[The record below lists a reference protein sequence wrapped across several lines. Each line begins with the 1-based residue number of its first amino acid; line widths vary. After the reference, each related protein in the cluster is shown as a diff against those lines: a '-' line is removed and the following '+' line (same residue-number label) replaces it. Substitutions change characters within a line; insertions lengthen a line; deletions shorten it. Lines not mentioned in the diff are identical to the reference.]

1 MRFGCELHFYL
12 HSDTSFPYFLE
23 KRLCILGHLFPA
35 RPQLFAVI
43 EKASSP
49 MSNNDTHYE
58 LRCRECGRSWGNQP
72 RSICH
77 ECFSP
82 LEITYDYDT
91 IRAAIAQGTFSRER
105 IAQRPPNM
113 WRYAE
118 LLPLPAGFE
127 PRLPV
132 GFTPLLQAP
141 HLAERLADTRDASR
155 SEAKT
160 AAQNLYLKNDAVCL
174 PTLSFK
180 DRVVAVAL
188 AQAQA
193 FGFDTVACS
202 STGNLANA
210 VAAHAAR
217 LGLKAW
223 IFIPSDLEPA
233 KILGT
238 QVFGANVVRIA
249 GNYDQVN
256 RLCSQIAEERR
267 WGFVNVN
274 LRPYYAEGSKTVGFE
289 IAEQLGWRLPDNVV
303 VPMAGGSLITKIKK
317 AFDELIKLELV
328 EEKPVKF
335 FGAQATGCSPI
346 STAVKTGSAEIDP
359 QKPAT
364 IARSLAIGNPADGH
378 YAIKTIKQS
387 GGWSEDVSD
396 PEVIDSIRL
405 LAETEGIFTETA
417 GGVTVG
423 TAGKLYRQDRI
434 LPEETTVLCITGNG
448 LKTTDVLAGVYEI
461 EQPIAPKLA
470 EFEKYLQ
477 ETLDTVEIAKE
488 AATVGV

>member
-1 MRFGCELHFYL
+1 M
-12 HSDTSFPYFLE
+12 
-23 KRLCILGHLFPA
+23 A
-35 RPQLFAVI
+35 
-43 EKASSP
+43 
-49 MSNNDTHYE
+49 HYQ
-58 LRCRECGRSWGNQP
+58 LRCRECGRTWDNQP
-72 RSICH
+72 LSICD

-82 LEITYDYDT
+82 LEVTYDYDAL
-91 IRAAIAQGTFSRER
+91 RAAILRGSNGHEAFSREAISR
-105 IAQRPPNM
+105 RSPNM
-113 WRYAE
+113 WRYSE
-118 LLPLPAGFE
+118 LLPLPQGFE

-132 GFTPLLQAP
+132 GFTPLFQAP
-141 HLAERLADTRDASR
+141 HLAQRLSGT
-155 SEAKT
+155 SEA
-160 AAQNLYLKNDAVCL
+160 ARNLYIKNDAVCL

-188 AQAQA
+188 AQARA
-193 FGFDTVACS
+193 FGFDTVSCS

-210 VAAHAAR
+210 VAAQAAR
-217 LGLKAW
+217 EGLKAW
-223 IFIPSDLEPA
+223 IFIPADLEPA

-238 QVFGANVVRIA
+238 NVFGAKVVRIA

-256 RLCSQIAEERR
+256 RLCSQIADEHS

-303 VPMAGGSLITKIKK
+303 CPMAGGSLIVKIKK
-317 AFDELIKLELV
+317 AFDELIKLGLV
-328 EEKPVKF
+328 ESKEVKF

-346 STAVKTGSAEIDP
+346 STAVKTGSAEIEP

-378 YAIKTIKQS
+378 YAIKAIKGS

-396 PEVIDSIRL
+396 PEVIDAIRL
-405 LAETEGIFTETA
+405 LAETEGVFTETA

-448 LKTTDVLAGVYEI
+448 LKTTDVLAGVYEA
-461 EQPIAPKLA
+461 ERPIAPKLA
-470 EFEKYLQ
+470 EFESYLQ
-477 ETLDTVEIAKE
+477 QTLDVAEVPEIL
-488 AATVGV
+488 AAAEQAASVGA

>member
-1 MRFGCELHFYL
+1 M
-12 HSDTSFPYFLE
+12 STSQ
-23 KRLCILGHLFPA
+23 A
-35 RPQLFAVI
+35 
-43 EKASSP
+43 
-49 MSNNDTHYE
+49 HYE
-58 LRCRECGRSWGNQP
+58 LRCRECGHRWGNQP
-72 RSICH
+72 RSICE

-82 LEITYDYDT
+82 LEVAYDYDWIRYVLGQGTLDPLRT
-91 IRAAIAQGTFSRER
+91 IREQIS
-105 IAQRPPNM
+105 QRPANM

-118 LLPLPAGFE
+118 LLPLPADFE

-132 GFTPLLQAP
+132 GFTPLFRAP
-141 HLAERLADTRDASR
+141 RLAQRLTR
-155 SEAKT
+155 T
-160 AAQNLYLKNDAVCL
+160 ADRTATQNLYIKNDAVCL

-180 DRVVAVAL
+180 DRVVSVAL
-188 AQAQA
+188 AQVRE

-223 IFIPSDLEPA
+223 IFIPADLEPA

-238 QVFGANVVRIA
+238 QIFGANVVRIA

-256 RLCSQIAEERR
+256 RLCSQIAEERQ

-274 LRPYYAEGSKTVGFE
+274 LRPYYSEGSKTVGFE

-303 VPMAGGSLITKIKK
+303 CPMAGGSLIIKIKK
-317 AFDELIKLELV
+317 AFDELINIGLV

-346 STAVKTGSAEIDP
+346 STAVKTGSTEIEP
-359 QKPAT
+359 QKPST

-405 LAETEGIFTETA
+405 LAGTEGIFTETA

-423 TAGKLYRQDRI
+423 CAGKLYRQDRI

-448 LKTTDVLAGVYEI
+448 LKTTDVLAGVYEA
-461 EQPIAPKLA
+461 ERPIAPKLA
-470 EFEKYLQ
+470 EFECYLH
-477 ETLDTVEIAKE
+477 ETLDNVEVE
-488 AATVGV
+488 RPAAVAVSA

>member
-1 MRFGCELHFYL
+1 MPNYDAAF
-12 HSDTSFPYFLE
+12 
-23 KRLCILGHLFPA
+23 
-35 RPQLFAVI
+35 
-43 EKASSP
+43 
-49 MSNNDTHYE
+49 E

-72 RSICH
+72 RSMCH

-82 LEITYDYDT
+82 LEITYDY
-91 IRAAIAQGTFSRER
+91 AALQASIAHGAFSRAH
-105 IAQRPPNM
+105 IAQRPPNI
-113 WRYAE
+113 WRYSE
-118 LLPLPAGFE
+118 LLPLPQGFQ

-132 GFTPLLQAP
+132 GFTPLFQAP
-141 HLAERLADTRDASR
+141 HLAQRLFGKKDDSTF
-155 SEAKT
+155 
-160 AAQNLYLKNDAVCL
+160 AQNLYIKNDAVCL

-188 AQAQA
+188 SQARA

-217 LGLKAW
+217 EGLKAW

-238 QVFGANVVRIA
+238 QVFGANVVRVG

-256 RLCSQIAEERR
+256 RLCSQIAEERN

-274 LRPYYAEGSKTVGFE
+274 LRPYYSEGSKTVGFE
-289 IAEQLGWRLPDNVV
+289 IAEQLGWCLPDNVV
-303 VPMAGGSLITKIKK
+303 VPMAGGSLIIKIKK
-317 AFDELIKLELV
+317 AFDELVKLGFV

-346 STAVKTGSAEIDP
+346 STAVKTGSSEIDP

-364 IARSLAIGNPADGH
+364 IARSLAIGNPADGL
-378 YAIKTIKQS
+378 YAIKTIKQT

-423 TAGKLYRQDRI
+423 CAGKLYRQDRI

-448 LKTTDVLAGVYEI
+448 LKTTDVLAGVYEG
-461 EQPIAPKLA
+461 ERPIAPKLA
-470 EFEKYLQ
+470 EFESYLQ
-477 ETLDTVEIAKE
+477 QTSEHVEATHGV
-488 AATVGV
+488 AAAAGV

>member
-1 MRFGCELHFYL
+1 
-12 HSDTSFPYFLE
+12 
-23 KRLCILGHLFPA
+23 
-35 RPQLFAVI
+35 
-43 EKASSP
+43 
-49 MSNNDTHYE
+49 MSESYQSHYE
-58 LRCRECGRSWGNQP
+58 LRCRECGRTWGNQP
-72 RSICH
+72 RSICDD
-77 ECFSP
+77 CFSP
-82 LEITYDYDT
+82 LEFAYDYDAV
-91 IRAAIAQGTFSRER
+91 RAQIAQGTFSREQ

-113 WRYAE
+113 WRYSE
-118 LLPLPAGFE
+118 LLPLPQGYE

-141 HLAERLADTRDASR
+141 RLA
-155 SEAKT
+155 AKLTGATGRGST
-160 AAQNLYLKNDAVCL
+160 AAAKNVYIKNDAVCL

-180 DRVVAVAL
+180 DRVVAVAIS
-188 AQAQA
+188 QAKA
-193 FGFDTVACS
+193 FGFDTVSCS

-210 VAAHAAR
+210 VAAQAAR
-217 LGLKAW
+217 EGLKAW

-238 QVFGANVVRIA
+238 NVFGAKVVRIA

-256 RLCSQIAEERR
+256 RLCSQIADEHR

-289 IAEQLGWRLPDNVV
+289 IAEQLGWRLPDNIVC
-303 VPMAGGSLITKIKK
+303 PMAGGSLITKIRK
-317 AFDELIKLELV
+317 AFDELIKLGLV
-328 EEKPVKF
+328 EPKEVKF

-346 STAVKTGSAEIDP
+346 STAVKTGSPEIEP
-359 QKPAT
+359 QKPNT

-378 YAIKTIKQS
+378 YAIKTIKNS

-405 LAETEGIFTETA
+405 LAESEGIFTETA

-434 LPEETTVLCITGNG
+434 LPDETTVLCITGNG
-448 LKTTDVLAGVYEI
+448 LKTTDVLANAYEA
-461 EQPIAPKLA
+461 EQPIARKLR
-470 EFEKYLQ
+470 EFENYLQ
-477 ETLDTVEIAKE
+477 QTLSAAEIPGVISARE
-488 AATVGV
+488 VASVGA

>member
-1 MRFGCELHFYL
+1 MALPDQQDNQRY
-12 HSDTSFPYFLE
+12 
-23 KRLCILGHLFPA
+23 
-35 RPQLFAVI
+35 Q
-43 EKASSP
+43 
-49 MSNNDTHYE
+49 
-58 LRCRECGRSWGNQP
+58 LRCRECGRTFGNQP
-72 RSICH
+72 ISICD

-82 LEITYDYDT
+82 LEVTYDYDAL
-91 IRAAIAQGTFSRER
+91 RASIARGSNGNGSKTAFGREA

-118 LLPLPAGFE
+118 LLPLPKGFE

-132 GFTPLLQAP
+132 GFTPLFHAP
-141 HLAERLADTRDASR
+141 RLAERLGSQP
-155 SEAKT
+155 E
-160 AAQNLYLKNDAVCL
+160 NLYLKNDAVCL

-188 AQAQA
+188 SQARA
-193 FGFDTVACS
+193 FGFDTVSCS

-217 LGLKAW
+217 EGLKAW
-223 IFIPSDLEPA
+223 IFIPADLEPA

-238 QVFGANVVRIA
+238 NVFGAKVVRIA
-249 GNYDQVN
+249 GSYDQVN
-256 RLCSQIAEERR
+256 RLCSQIADEHN

-274 LRPYYAEGSKTVGFE
+274 LRPYYSEGSKTVGFE

-303 VPMAGGSLITKIKK
+303 VPMAGGSLITKIRK
-317 AFDELIKLELV
+317 AFEELIKLGLV
-328 EEKPVKF
+328 EGKEVKF

-346 STAVKTGSAEIDP
+346 STAVKTGSSEIEP
-359 QKPAT
+359 QKPNT

-378 YAIKTIKQS
+378 YALKAIKQS

-405 LAETEGIFTETA
+405 LAETEGVFTETA

-423 TAGKLYRQDRI
+423 CAGKLYRHDRI
-434 LPEETTVLCITGNG
+434 LPDETTVLCITGNG
-448 LKTTDVLAGVYEI
+448 LKTTDVLAGVYQT
-461 EQPIAPKLA
+461 EQAIAPKLA
-470 EFEKYLQ
+470 AFESYLQ
-477 ETLDTVEIAKE
+477 SALDVAELPGIVAAHETASLGA
-488 AATVGV
+488 

>member
-1 MRFGCELHFYL
+1 MP
-12 HSDTSFPYFLE
+12 TSQ
-23 KRLCILGHLFPA
+23 A
-35 RPQLFAVI
+35 
-43 EKASSP
+43 
-49 MSNNDTHYE
+49 HYE
-58 LRCRECGRSWGNQP
+58 LRCRECGRRWGNQP
-72 RSICH
+72 RSICE

-82 LEITYDYDT
+82 LEVAYDYDWIRYVLGQGTLDPPRT
-91 IRAAIAQGTFSRER
+91 IREEIWR
-105 IAQRPPNM
+105 RPANM

-118 LLPLPAGFE
+118 LLPLPAEFE
-127 PRLPV
+127 PSLPV
-132 GFTPLLQAP
+132 GFTPLFKAP
-141 HLAERLADTRDASR
+141 RLAQRLTRMNDGS
-155 SEAKT
+155 
-160 AAQNLYLKNDAVCL
+160 AQNLYIKNDAVCL

-180 DRVVAVAL
+180 DRVVSVAL
-188 AQAQA
+188 AQVHE

-256 RLCSQIAEERR
+256 RLCSQIADERH

-274 LRPYYAEGSKTVGFE
+274 LRPYYSEGSKTVGFE

-303 VPMAGGSLITKIKK
+303 CPMAGGSLIIKIKK
-317 AFDELIKLELV
+317 AFDELIKIGLV

-346 STAVKTGSAEIDP
+346 STAVKTGSTEIDP

-405 LAETEGIFTETA
+405 LAGTEGIFTETA

-423 TAGKLYRQDRI
+423 CAGKLYRQDRI

-448 LKTTDVLAGVYEI
+448 LKTTDVLAGVYEA
-461 EQPIAPKLA
+461 ERPIAPKLV
-470 EFEKYLQ
+470 EFEQYLH
-477 ETLDTVEIAKE
+477 DTVGTVEVE
-488 AATVGV
+488 RSAAVAVSA